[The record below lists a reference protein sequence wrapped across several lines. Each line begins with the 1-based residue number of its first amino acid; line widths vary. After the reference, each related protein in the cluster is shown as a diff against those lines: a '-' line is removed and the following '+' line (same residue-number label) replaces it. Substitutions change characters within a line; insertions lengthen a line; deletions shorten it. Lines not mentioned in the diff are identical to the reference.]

1 MITVSTGLTTTTP
14 SSLAPTSQ
22 GNAYCV
28 NGAAR
33 GVAVIGGVTGYP
45 LGVTTART
53 ITAVSAAATLYYYVS
68 SIDVIEPG
76 ENYTSPP
83 SVSVSGLSGV
93 RALLDGPLVGRIT
106 FTTSAEDYT
115 SPPQV
120 VITGGQASGAQ
131 AKVIVRGSVSSVN
144 VNSNDTF
151 YRAIP
156 AITFA
161 AATLSGVTEI
171 RPAKGRAVVTYNQ
184 FSSTTGPVSSVV
196 LTDKGLYE
204 WDSSVLL
211 SGRPVTA
218 VAASATGYTSLPG
231 MVVECS
237 GAVSAITATSGGTG
251 YSTPP
256 SVSFISNGPLRK
268 GGGAQAIAGVTGSA
282 VNEFTLTT
290 YGNGYDGSVR
300 ANVVSD
306 RAVAIAVMA
315 PRLAGTYLCGVRLV
329 GRDGV
334 PGNLCPLVTVE
345 CGEGASSIVWNLSNI
360 TLADGT
366 PNRIAKMELWRTT
379 GDQAITLYKVAEF
392 TATRSGYTDS
402 MTDAKVSDATRSG
415 YAEMRILTEEGY
427 TNAYRFGVPPSNM
440 SVVTMFQD
448 RAWYAVDTSGTQP
461 NVLYFSEIDEP
472 ESVAEDAQVI
482 IQTNGRDSDSITGLM
497 PFDGVMYVGQNRN
510 IVRLTVG
517 TTPYADASAT
527 NVSQRGLLN
536 DRCWD
541 RFEDVAYIADSAG
554 LYAFKG
560 SGAESL
566 SDAVGNYWSEPLI
579 DFSKSKWFFL
589 QVNPAEKVVRF
600 YFVAVGSSATYPN
613 TALCYSLIT
622 QSWWTETYAQELSS
636 KLSAQR
642 GGGYANYVGS
652 SAGAMRTSA
661 GTMDAGSSISYS
673 LKTGNYPLTNDPK
686 RSVRLT
692 YTPVAGTLGVS
703 LFYNNSSSARPNAAA
718 VSRGDSF
725 TVATGSTEAILDMS
739 ATRSALGPSTGFAQL
754 SLSGRMEDRS
764 AGGDRMIAI
773 GLSGV
778 QGGNTPVIHSVEI
791 EGAG

>member
-14 SSLAPTSQ
+14 SSLVPTSQ

-53 ITAVSAAATLYYYVS
+53 ITAASDATTLYYYVS
-68 SIDVIEPG
+68 SIDVVEPG

-106 FTTSAEDYT
+106 FTTSGDTYT
-115 SPPQV
+115 SPPPV

-144 VNSNDTF
+144 VDPGFAMYSS
-151 YRAIP
+151 AP
-156 AITFA
+156 AITFYA
-161 AATLSGVTEI
+161 STTAVTEI
-171 RPAKGRAVVTYNQ
+171 RPAKGRAVVTFNR
-184 FSSTTGPVSSVV
+184 FAATSGPVTSIV

-211 SGRPVTA
+211 TARPVAATA
-218 VAASATGYTSLPG
+218 AVGIGGVYSAAA
-231 MVVECS
+231 VVECA
-237 GAVSAITATSGGTG
+237 GAVNAITATSGGTG

-256 SVSFISNGPLRK
+256 SVSFISNGPLKK
-268 GGGAQAIAGVTGSA
+268 GGGAQAIAGVTGST
-282 VNEFTLTT
+282 VSEYTLAT
-290 YGNGYDGSVR
+290 YGNGYDGSVK
-300 ANVVSD
+300 ATVASD
-306 RAVAIAVMA
+306 PAVAIVVMA
-315 PRLAGTYLCGVRLV
+315 PRMAGTYLCGVRLV

-345 CGEGASSIVWNLSNI
+345 CGERASSIVWNLSNI

-392 TATRSGYTDS
+392 TATRSSYTDTL
-402 MTDAKVSDATRSG
+402 TDAKLSDANRSG
-415 YAEMRILTEEGY
+415 YAEMRILTEDGY

-472 ESVAEDAQVI
+472 ESVAEDAQVV

-527 NVSQRGLLN
+527 NVAQRGLLN

-541 RFEDVAYIADSAG
+541 RFGDMAYIADSAG

-566 SDAVGNYWSEPLI
+566 SDAVGNYWSDPLI

-589 QVNPAEKVVRF
+589 QVNPAERVVRF
-600 YFVAVGSSATYPN
+600 YFVAVGSNATYPN

-622 QSWWTETYAQELSS
+622 QSWWTETYAQELSA

-652 SAGAMRTSA
+652 STGAMLTSA

-692 YTPVAGTLGVS
+692 YTPVAGNLGVS

-754 SLSGRMEDRS
+754 SLSGRLEDRS
-764 AGGDRMIAI
+764 SGADRMVAV
-773 GLSGV
+773 GLAGTRSSAA
-778 QGGNTPVIHSVEI
+778 PVIHSVEI

>member
-1 MITVSTGLTTTTP
+1 
-14 SSLAPTSQ
+14 
-22 GNAYCV
+22 
-28 NGAAR
+28 
-33 GVAVIGGVTGYP
+33 
-45 LGVTTART
+45 
-53 ITAVSAAATLYYYVS
+53 
-68 SIDVIEPG
+68 
-76 ENYTSPP
+76 
-83 SVSVSGLSGV
+83 
-93 RALLDGPLVGRIT
+93 
-106 FTTSAEDYT
+106 
-115 SPPQV
+115 
-120 VITGGQASGAQ
+120 
-131 AKVIVRGSVSSVN
+131 
-144 VNSNDTF
+144 
-151 YRAIP
+151 
-156 AITFA
+156 
-161 AATLSGVTEI
+161 
-171 RPAKGRAVVTYNQ
+171 
-184 FSSTTGPVSSVV
+184 
-196 LTDKGLYE
+196 
-204 WDSSVLL
+204 
-211 SGRPVTA
+211 
-218 VAASATGYTSLPG
+218 
-231 MVVECS
+231 
-237 GAVSAITATSGGTG
+237 
-251 YSTPP
+251 
-256 SVSFISNGPLRK
+256 
-268 GGGAQAIAGVTGSA
+268 
-282 VNEFTLTT
+282 
-290 YGNGYDGSVR
+290 
-300 ANVVSD
+300 
-306 RAVAIAVMA
+306 MA

>member
-1 MITVSTGLTTTTP
+1 
-14 SSLAPTSQ
+14 
-22 GNAYCV
+22 
-28 NGAAR
+28 
-33 GVAVIGGVTGYP
+33 VTGYP
-45 LGVTTART
+45 IGVTAART
-53 ITAVSAAATLYYYVS
+53 ITATSDATTLYYYVS

-83 SVSVSGLSGV
+83 SVSVSGLSGA
-93 RALLDGPLVGRIT
+93 RALLDGPSVGRIT
-106 FTTSAEDYT
+106 FTTSGDSYT

-144 VNSNDTF
+144 VDPSFAMYSSAPTITF
-151 YRAIP
+151 YAST
-156 AITFA
+156 A
-161 AATLSGVTEI
+161 SGVTEI
-171 RPAKGRAVVTYNQ
+171 RPAKGRAVVTFNR
-184 FSSTTGPVSSVV
+184 FAATSGPVTSIV

-211 SGRPVTA
+211 TSRPVGATA
-218 VAASATGYTSLPG
+218 VAGVGGIYSPAI
-231 MVVECS
+231 VVECAA
-237 GAVSAITATSGGTG
+237 AVNAITATTGGTG

-256 SVSFISNGPLRK
+256 SVSIISTGPLKK
-268 GGGAQAIAGVTGSA
+268 GNGAQSLAGVTNST
-282 VNEFTLTT
+282 VNEYTLTT

-300 ANVVSD
+300 ATVVSD
-306 RAVAIAVMA
+306 PAVAIAVMA

-345 CGEGASSIVWNLSNI
+345 CGERASSIVWNLSNI

-379 GDQAITLYKVAEF
+379 GDEAITLYKVAEF
-392 TATRSGYTDS
+392 TSTRSGYTDT
-402 MTDAKVSDATRSG
+402 MTDARLSDASRSG
-415 YAEMRILTEEGY
+415 YSEMRILTEDGY

-472 ESVAEDAQVI
+472 ESVAEDAQVV

-527 NVSQRGLLN
+527 NVAQRGLLN

-541 RFEDVAYIADSAG
+541 RFEDMAYLADSAG

-566 SDAVGNYWSEPLI
+566 SDPIGNYWSDPII

-589 QVNPAEKVVRF
+589 QVNPAERVVRF
-600 YFVAVGSSATYPN
+600 YFVAVGSNATYPN

-622 QSWWTETYAQELSS
+622 QSWWTETYAQQLSAKLSS
-636 KLSAQR
+636 QR
-642 GGGYANYVGS
+642 NGGYANYVGS
-652 SAGAMRTSA
+652 SVGALRTSA
-661 GTMDAGSSISYS
+661 GSNDAGSSISYS

-686 RSVRLT
+686 RAVRLT
-692 YTPVAGTLGVS
+692 YTPVTGSLGVS
-703 LFYNNSSSARPNAAA
+703 LYYNNDSSARINAAA
-718 VSRGDSF
+718 VSRGDAF

-754 SLSGRMEDRS
+754 SLSGRIEDRS

-778 QGGNTPVIHSVEI
+778 QGSNTPVIHNVEI